1 MGSFGAVIPVT
12 GLNLGF
18 LGQVSRLGKRTITA
32 RQVLSTTTNAIPF
45 GAPVVIVASTQSAGG
60 AYQSV
65 ADFIN
70 VSSGTF
76 TAAIFA
82 GIAVREVKTNLTY
95 SAASPLAMS
104 VAGSYAVGTICEA
117 LEEGSITI
125 ALNVTTGIASQGPVF
140 VRVALNGAIP
150 AGIVG
155 DFEAQADG
163 GNTVSL
169 ATVGTV
175 FRTGQVDANN
185 TAEVTIRNRVAA

>member
-32 RQVLSTTTNAIPF
+32 RIANNVTNSTAILF
-45 GAPVVIVASTQSAGG
+45 GAPVVIVANTNSAGG

-76 TAAIFA
+76 TAALFA

-95 SAASPLAMS
+95 SAATPLSMV
-104 VAGSYAVGTICEA
+104 VAGSYAPGTMAEV
-117 LEEGSITI
+117 LEEGTITVNI
-125 ALNVTTGIASQGPVF
+125 PVGTPVSQNPVW
-140 VRVALNGAIP
+140 VRTVLNGAIP
-150 AGIVG
+150 AGIIG
-155 DFEAQADG
+155 DLEAVADG
-163 GNTVSL
+163 SNTVSL

-175 FRTGQVDANN
+175 FRTGVLDANN